1 MTVTRNSRQ
10 LPLIVTE
17 RMEPRPRP
25 PLRLSVDERV
35 EYAVQEAVRGALGE
49 QRKTQEKE
57 LDALSDALQRCG
69 TA

>member
-1 MTVTRNSRQ
+1 MTVNYDSF
-10 LPLIVTE
+10 PPVTE
-17 RMEPRPRP
+17 RMEARPRP

-35 EYAVQEAVRGALGE
+35 ECAVQEAVRRALGE

-69 TA
+69 L